1 MKNLN
6 SILLE
11 GDLIED
17 PAFIP
22 APSLDAIARCSFS
35 LDCGPSA
42 PSIPILVYNRL
53 ALRCHELLDRG
64 SSIRVVGRV
73 IHDTE
78 ASATTGTFTL
88 AVVAEH
94 VEIKPVSVRSPALAE
109 AADAF

>member
-1 MKNLN
+1 MLLN

-11 GDLIED
+11 GTVIDA

-22 APSLDAIARCSFS
+22 AASEDAIARCSFC

-42 PSIPILVYNRL
+42 PSIPIIVYNRL
-53 ALRCHELLDRG
+53 ALRCHELLDKH
-64 SSIRVVGRV
+64 SSVRVVGRV
-73 IHDTE
+73 VHDTE

-94 VEIKPVSVRSPALAE
+94 VEVKPVSVRHEEVA
-109 AADAF
+109 